1 MSVRAFAILL
11 LLAMSLVAPTLGAQP
26 ALTPENL
33 EFYRVQAFTAGP
45 AERRL
50 PLNHIGI
57 AGHGEAGGFRVTAVL
72 NDYPAHRAGIL
83 RGDLLLSAAGEPY
96 HSIDAF
102 NPGEL
107 SPERLTPRPQ
117 TVDIELLRHHSRLT
131 VTVTPVF
138 ENLYDSYRS
147 ASLASVQRFPSG
159 NKTVGYVRLWALSR
173 ATADLLAYRRLFEE
187 LASSDGIIL
196 DLRDATGYFSLQQLD
211 LVYRGR
217 AELLSSSAPR
227 RWPTGMAEPGWP
239 LAIEPYRNP
248 VVILVNGA
256 TEAGAELLAYQLGK
270 RARVIVVGGHSAGR
284 LGVYRRSDT
293 AAGASFTYEPATGM
307 LFDGAQREGV
317 GFAPERE
324 APYPEEQQGRIDPQ
338 FQTAFDILMGVI

>member
-1 MSVRAFAILL
+1 MSARAFAIPL
-11 LLAMSLVAPTLGAQP
+11 LLATSLVAPRLDAQSSMT
-26 ALTPENL
+26 AEDLA
-33 EFYRVQAFTAGP
+33 FYRVQAFTAGP

-57 AGHGEAGGFRVTAVL
+57 AGHVEADGFRVTAVL
-72 NDYPAHRAGIL
+72 DDYPAHRAGIL
-83 RGDLLLSAAGEPY
+83 RGDLLLTAAGEPY
-96 HSIDAF
+96 HPIAAF
-102 NPGEL
+102 NPDEL
-107 SPERLTPRPQ
+107 TAERLTPRPHA
-117 TVDIELLRHHSRLT
+117 VDIALLRHDSRLT

-187 LASSDGIIL
+187 LAGSDGIIL

-217 AELLSSSAPR
+217 AELLSSSAPPH
-227 RWPTGMAEPGWP
+227 WPTGMAEPGWP
-239 LAIEPYRNP
+239 LAMEPYRNP
-248 VVILVNGA
+248 VVILINGA

-270 RARVIVVGGHSAGR
+270 RPRVTVVGSNSAGR
-284 LGVYRRSDT
+284 LGNYRRSDT
-293 AAGASFTYEPATGM
+293 AAGAAFTYEPASGV
-307 LFDGAQREGV
+307 LFDGVEREGV

-324 APYPEEQQGRIDPQ
+324 APYPEAQQGRIDPQ
-338 FQTAFDILMGVI
+338 FQIAFDILMGVI